1 MDRTDIHG
9 YDRNTYFIALALY
22 KVEFEEI
29 WCPEII
35 NTIGPK
41 AENSRWLQHGYNT
54 NTIRRNHK
62 CAITM
67 ML

>member
-9 YDRNTYFIALALY
+9 YDRNTYFVALALY

-35 NTIGPK
+35 NIIGRKPK
-41 AENSRWLQHGYNT
+41 TLDGHNMAAIQIPSDEIT
-54 NTIRRNHK
+54 N
-62 CAITM
+62 AP
-67 ML
+67 

>member
-9 YDRNTYFIALALY
+9 YDRNTYFFALALY

-35 NTIGPK
+35 NIIGRRQK
-41 AENSRWLQHGYNT
+41 TLDGYNMA
-54 NTIRRNHK
+54 
-62 CAITM
+62 AIQIPSDEIPNAP
-67 ML
+67 